1 MRSSATARY
10 LCLVILLLLQG
21 CIYDRIL
28 QSKAQLCKVQPAQIV
43 VETSPTG
50 ARSVVF
56 KQPTLTLKD
65 VVWLLGA
72 DPSSRV
78 DTASAVHLT
87 YASVPLGGAATARDE
102 LVLELV
108 FPKVDG
114 TYKLH
119 RAQIPA
125 QFEQILSFRLI
136 DEAMRA
142 VCRSKIYPASLRA
155 EFDLTN
161 IDKTA
166 LPTRAQLLSIL
177 NESAIEQGGDS
188 LEYRYCL
195 KPCASNR
202 QRLSHWRMA
211 FDRDGRLEAA
221 AVGYFRYEFT
231 LDMHSGKAR
240 IALRS
245 SSAQAKMR

>member
-1 MRSSATARY
+1 MRSSATAWY
-10 LCLVILLLLQG
+10 PLLAVVLLLQG

-28 QSKAQLCKVQPAQIV
+28 QSKAQLCKQQPALIT
-43 VETSPTG
+43 VERSPTG

-72 DPSSRV
+72 QPSSRV
-78 DTASAVHLT
+78 DTPTAVHLT
-87 YASVPLGGAATARDE
+87 YASAPLGETLTAREE

-108 FPKVDG
+108 FLKAG
-114 TYKLH
+114 ATYKLQ
-119 RAQIPA
+119 RAQISA
-125 QFEQILSFRLI
+125 QFEQILSSRLM
-136 DEAMRA
+136 DEAMHA

-155 EFDLTN
+155 EFDLAN
-161 IDKTA
+161 VDRAA

-177 NESAIEQGGDS
+177 NEAAIAQSGDS

-195 KPCASNR
+195 EPCARNR
-202 QRLSHWRMA
+202 QQLSHWRMQ
-211 FDRDGRLEAA
+211 FGRDGKLKAA
-221 AVGYFRYEFT
+221 AVGYFRYLFT

-245 SSAQAKMR
+245 SAAQARVR